1 MNSSL
6 GDRAEELRRRRV
18 PYGHAQVVL
27 AQRPTSVRPGDSA
40 IVLAD
45 GTIDGFVGGECAES
59 TVRAQALAV
68 LDSGEPVVLRISPTP
83 EDPVPGKVMAHNPC
97 LSGGTME
104 IFLEPHRPTPLVAVF
119 GEGPIAHALIAVGE
133 AVGYELIGVDAVPAG
148 ATAVVVAS
156 HGRDETAVLT
166 SALQADVEYVG
177 LVASP
182 TRGAAVVDALDVDEA
197 RRARVVTP
205 AGLDIGATTP
215 AEVAL
220 SILADIVAR
229 RPRPLGRR
237 VVAGTGPASSLATDG
252 RAVGQPAD
260 PVCGMTVAA
269 ADASLHYDH
278 DGRRYFFCG
287 SGCLRAFASEPD
299 RYLGGSDA

>member
-1 MNSSL
+1 VNRSL
-6 GDRAEELRRRRV
+6 GDLAEELRRRRV
-18 PYGHAQVVL
+18 AFVHAQVVL
-27 AQRPTSVRPGDSA
+27 AQRPTSARPGDSA

-45 GTIDGFVGGECAES
+45 GTMHGFVGGECAES

-68 LDSGEPVVLRISPTP
+68 LDSGEPVLLRISPTA

-97 LSGGTME
+97 LSGGTVE

-119 GEGPIAHALIAVGE
+119 GESPIAHALIAVGE
-133 AVGYELIGVDAVPAG
+133 ALGYELLAVDAVPAG

-182 TRGAAVVDALDVDEA
+182 TRGAAVVGALDVDDEL
-197 RRARVVTP
+197 RARVVTP

-229 RPRPLGRR
+229 RPRPLEGRMEAGDPGR
-237 VVAGTGPASSLATDG
+237 LAGDGGRGTGPGDRTG
-252 RAVGQPAD
+252 
-260 PVCGMTVAA
+260 
-269 ADASLHYDH
+269 
-278 DGRRYFFCG
+278 
-287 SGCLRAFASEPD
+287 GCTAH
-299 RYLGGSDA
+299 